1 MLPKGVNIRTG
12 TDTYSAETAQ
22 SDFAF
27 SQPKDTSYELKGNL
41 GLGGFNYL
49 GDGVAVE
56 EINGNLTKAIFRRIP
71 KGDYSLTTALRGNSL
86 VLKLGDFS
94 ITSLVGFGA
103 DSINL
108 KIPVKGGYEIK
119 GNVDAKDVSRKLLE
133 RDIRNVSG
141 TLETLISGPRK
152 RFGAKNLQGTLA
164 EQSVALTCDFQMNAA
179 RYVASP
185 FNIKGCGGNIQG
197 TLSLERTQDALIR
210 TKSEAADLEL
220 ACLEAIWQTP
230 KGDQVK
236 GVLKKLSLDASG
248 SKTALPQTL
257 KGGGSIVIQDGIIRE
272 IGVDAA
278 FAKMLRGVPII
289 GSQIPLEPGTSK
301 NDELSRTRAEAKKL
315 EADLVFENGRIK
327 TDNLKVGGRL
337 GNIEAKGSYEFGKE
351 LDLTGSVIFF
361 ENTARLIAGLLRLLQ
376 GLFGE
381 LGKVELP
388 FRITGPLSSP
398 LVRGSVGEL
407 LQTSAPTRFV
417 GGVVS
422 GAGNVV
428 SGVGGLLFGR
438 KATPTPEATP
448 GPQ

>member
-1 MLPKGVNIRTG
+1 M
-12 TDTYSAETAQ
+12 
-22 SDFAF
+22 
-27 SQPKDTSYELKGNL
+27 
-41 GLGGFNYL
+41 
-49 GDGVAVE
+49 
-56 EINGNLTKAIFRRIP
+56 
-71 KGDYSLTTALRGNSL
+71 
-86 VLKLGDFS
+86 LKLGDFS

-230 KGDQVK
+230 KGDPVK
-236 GVLKKLSLDASG
+236 GVLKKLSIDASG

-257 KGGGSIVIQDGIIRE
+257 KGGG
-272 IGVDAA
+272 
-278 FAKMLRGVPII
+278 
-289 GSQIPLEPGTSK
+289 
-301 NDELSRTRAEAKKL
+301 N
-315 EADLVFENGRIK
+315 N
-327 TDNLKVGGRL
+327 
-337 GNIEAKGSYEFGKE
+337 EAKGSYEFGKE

-422 GAGNVV
+422 GAGNIV
-428 SGVGGLLFGR
+428 SGVGGFLFGR